1 MIRLSGLDASFLY
14 LETPSQLLHVCGL
27 IVVDPSTT
35 KEGYSFDRMLS
46 GIEERT
52 RQVPEFRRKL
62 HHVPLRIDH
71 PVWVDDP
78 EFDIDHHVHRIGCP
92 SPGGD
97 RELAEVCGHI
107 AGQPLDRSRP
117 LWEMWVIEGLAN
129 GHVAVMSKMHHSTVD
144 GVSGA
149 NMIAHLCSLEPDA
162 PPVGS
167 PDASARSSM
176 RAPGDLELM
185 GRAVANVAKR
195 PFGLVR
201 LLAPM
206 AGDVVPSWIRRARE
220 GRAMPA
226 PFTAPRTS
234 FNGTITGHRS
244 VAFTDFDLDEV
255 KEVKN
260 TFGGTV
266 NDVMLSVCS
275 GALRRYLEERDE
287 LPKSSLVAMVPV
299 SVHDRSSH
307 ERGSNKV
314 TGMFAK
320 LATDVAD
327 PVERLR
333 AISRENRHA
342 KEHSNAIDADMLQ
355 DWAHFA
361 APRTFGLAVRV
372 YSNLRLA
379 ERHPVVHNLVV
390 SNVPGPPV
398 PLYFLGARIVGLYPL
413 GPVFH
418 GAGLNLTVMSN
429 DGRVDAGLLAC
440 RELVPYDALWRLAD
454 ALPAAMDELL
464 QAARREQR
472 AGSGRSSDGRGSAS
486 GSGSGGRGR
495 RSAGKRPAAKKA
507 PAKKSAGKKPAGKR
521 PAGKKPAGKQPAG
534 NKPAA
539 KKGSADTPGAEG
551 SAAAGTL
558 GGEEPAAESST
569 RSAGAKAA
577 GTS

>member
-14 LETPSQLLHVCGL
+14 LETSSQLLHVCGL

-35 KEGYSFDRMLS
+35 KDGYSFDKLLS
-46 GIEERT
+46 GLKERT
-52 RQVPEFRRKL
+52 KEVPEFRRRL
-62 HHVPLRIDH
+62 HQVPLHLDH

-78 EFDIDHHVHRIGCP
+78 DFDIDHHVHRIGCP

-117 LWEMWVIEGLAN
+117 LWEMWVVEGLAN
-129 GHVAVMSKMHHSTVD
+129 GHIAIMSKMHHSTVD

-149 NMIAHLCSLEPDA
+149 NTIAHLCSLEPDA
-162 PPVGS
+162 PPVGTPS
-167 PDASARSSM
+167 GRLQVSAPS
-176 RAPGDLELM
+176 DVELV
-185 GRAVANVAKR
+185 GRALVNVAKR

-201 LLAPM
+201 LLGPM
-206 AGDVVPSWIRRARE
+206 AGEVVPSWVRRARE

-244 VAFTDFDLDEV
+244 VAFTELDLDEV

-260 TFGGTV
+260 TLGGTV
-266 NDVMLSVCS
+266 NDVVLSVCA
-275 GALRRYLEERDE
+275 GALRRYLEQRGE

-320 LATDVAD
+320 LATDIAD
-327 PVERLR
+327 PVQRLR
-333 AISRENRHA
+333 AISTDNRHA

-379 ERHPVVHNLVV
+379 ERHPVVHNLVI
-390 SNVPGPPV
+390 SNVPGPPM

-418 GAGLNLTVMSN
+418 GAGLNVTVMSN
-429 DGRVDAGLLAC
+429 NGRINVGLLAC
-440 RELVPYDALWRLAD
+440 RELMPYEALWDLAD
-454 ALPAAMDELL
+454 ALPAAMDDLL
-464 QAARREQR
+464 RAARREQR
-472 AGSGRSSDGRGSAS
+472 GTATKPASERPNVSSVSPRKTNTTKTATKAATKKS
-486 GSGSGGRGR
+486 
-495 RSAGKRPAAKKA
+495 AAKK
-507 PAKKSAGKKPAGKR
+507 PAKRKPPTKKSATKKSAGSGTRTK
-521 PAGKKPAGKQPAG
+521 G
-534 NKPAA
+534 NAP
-539 KKGSADTPGAEG
+539 
-551 SAAAGTL
+551 
-558 GGEEPAAESST
+558 
-569 RSAGAKAA
+569 KAT
-577 GTS
+577 G